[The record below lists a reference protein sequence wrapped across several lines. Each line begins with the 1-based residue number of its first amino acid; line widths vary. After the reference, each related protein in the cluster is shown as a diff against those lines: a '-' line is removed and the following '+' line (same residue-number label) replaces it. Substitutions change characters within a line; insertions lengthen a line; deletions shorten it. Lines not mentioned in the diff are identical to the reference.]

1 MPTTALP
8 GLGEAMRLPLRPLT
22 ADRTRRSPGEIA
34 GDAAGGRAHIGA
46 SASGGVDLS
55 GGRSLGGVD
64 LSAHAVPLPPPG
76 RSAGGLNGARTTASG
91 MRMLRALGI
100 STPTPPATSTRSSAP
115 SLVIVDDHFSDVIEP
130 RRRDG

>member
-1 MPTTALP
+1 
-8 GLGEAMRLPLRPLT
+8 MRLPLRPLT

-55 GGRSLGGVD
+55 MTVNSQRHERVD
-64 LSAHAVPLPPPG
+64 LSAHDVPLPPPV